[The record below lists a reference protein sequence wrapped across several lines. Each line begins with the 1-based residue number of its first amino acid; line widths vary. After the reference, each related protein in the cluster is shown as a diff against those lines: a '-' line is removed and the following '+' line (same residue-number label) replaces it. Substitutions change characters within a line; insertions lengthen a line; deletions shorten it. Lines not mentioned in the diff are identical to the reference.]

1 MEIKSEI
8 EVSIVEHI
16 NSSNV
21 DGAID
26 NKEVCK
32 VEEDEIEE
40 LKFESNCNFEDKNE
54 GEMDPDDNEN
64 QCEENLGIP
73 GGEKHSNE
81 DTFGVEDFKN
91 EIKVEE
97 IDTSDPKYKATR
109 KRSMAHLLEESK
121 QEIDLND
128 NRYYGRRLGR
138 STRAIKQ
145 INYNE
150 RTESDEE
157 ESIPGETKLSKGDDF
172 FISEEID
179 NDGNKENSS
188 QWTKVCVVLESS
200 QYLVYIE

>member
-16 NSSNV
+16 NNSNV

-32 VEEDEIEE
+32 VEEDEVEE
-40 LKFESNCNFEDKNE
+40 LKFESNCNSEDKNE
-54 GEMDPDDNEN
+54 GEMNPDENEN

-73 GGEKHSNE
+73 EGEKHSNE
-81 DTFGVEDFKN
+81 GSFGVEDIKN
-91 EIKVEE
+91 EIKVEQ

-109 KRSMAHLLEESK
+109 KRSIAHLLEESK
-121 QEIDLND
+121 QKIDLNE

-138 STRAIKQ
+138 STRTLKQ

-157 ESIPGETKLSKGDDF
+157 ESIPGKMKSPKRDDNF
-172 FISEEID
+172 FISGD
-179 NDGNKENSS
+179 NDENKENCG
-188 QWTKVCVVLESS
+188 QWTKV
-200 QYLVYIE
+200 